1 MPSHLPSHLPSHAPS
16 HPPRVVLHAQTS
28 VDGRMAVS
36 AGTLLMAD
44 SRWPHGDPYPELMER
59 LQPQVFLEG
68 AGSFVT
74 DEHVPAALPR
84 ADADEELY
92 APFVPD
98 DVRAR
103 ASRGWLAVTDS
114 RGRVRWRYK
123 EFPDGVWAGW
133 HLLVLVARATPSSY
147 LAYLRRERIP
157 YLVVGEHRVV
167 LPQALRAL
175 ADVLEV
181 RTVVVTA
188 GARLSGALL
197 RAGVLDEVE
206 VDVLPMSVG
215 GTTTPTLFTTAD
227 LGPSDAPV
235 PLRLLD
241 VRRRD
246 DGRVLLRYAVD
257 R

>member
-1 MPSHLPSHLPSHAPS
+1 MPAAESL
-16 HPPRVVLHAQTS
+16 PRVVLHAQTS
-28 VDGRMAVS
+28 VDGRMALS
-36 AGTLLMAD
+36 TGTLLMTD
-44 SRWPHGDPYPELMER
+44 SRWPQGDPYPELMER
-59 LQPQVFLEG
+59 LQPQVILEG

-74 DEHVPAALPR
+74 DEHVPAPLPG
-84 ADADEELY
+84 ADADDHLHDH
-92 APFVPD
+92 FVPD

-103 ASRGWLAVTDS
+103 AARGWLAVTDS
-114 RGRVRWRYK
+114 RGRVRWQYK
-123 EFPDGVWAGW
+123 EFADDAWTGW

-175 ADVLEV
+175 ADVLGV

-197 RAGVLDEVE
+197 LAGVLDEVE

-215 GTTTPTLFTTAD
+215 GTTTPTLFTTPD

-241 VRRRD
+241 VQQRGS
-246 DGRVLLRYAVD
+246 GRVLLRYAVD

>member
-1 MPSHLPSHLPSHAPS
+1 MPSHLPSHLPSHAPA
-16 HPPRVVLHAQTS
+16 HLPRVVLHAQTS

-59 LQPQVFLEG
+59 LEPQVFLEG

-74 DEHVPAALPR
+74 DEHVPAPLP
-84 ADADEELY
+84 
-92 APFVPD
+92 
-98 DVRAR
+98 
-103 ASRGWLAVTDS
+103 
-114 RGRVRWRYK
+114 
-123 EFPDGVWAGW
+123 
-133 HLLVLVARATPSSY
+133 RATPSSY

-167 LPQALRAL
+167 LPQAVRAL

-257 R
+257 RCPRRRRLCGRPGDPRRAPGSAR